1 VKPAAS
7 LHHLPDGWG
16 EGVPSP
22 EEKGEGHGS
31 GEEPGGAAVKDSSA

>member
-7 LHHLPDGWG
+7 LSHPLWRV

-22 EEKGEGHGS
+22 EEKGEGQGS
-31 GEEPGGAAVKDSSA
+31 GEEPGSAAAKDSSA